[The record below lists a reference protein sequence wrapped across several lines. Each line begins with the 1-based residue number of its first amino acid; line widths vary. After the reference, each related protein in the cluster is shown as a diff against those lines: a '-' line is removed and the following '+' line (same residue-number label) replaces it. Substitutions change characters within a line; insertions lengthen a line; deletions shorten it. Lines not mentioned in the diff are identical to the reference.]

1 MLVERGND
9 EMKNKMILEVLNYD
23 KTHNIKRKYKKRI
36 KTRQVEE
43 VLPKSANSRNRRF
56 DCFKAKLFI
65 PSLF

>member
-9 EMKNKMILEVLNYD
+9 EMSNKMILEVSIR
-23 KTHNIKRKYKKRI
+23 IKLIILKGDIKRI